1 VRLVRDSG
9 RVLNGV
15 PHLVGRPEGEPHG
28 RQTSA
33 GYGRAES
40 PEFLPGSFCGRSA
53 SRGAVCR
60 AASFMCATH
69 LWLVL
74 EVLQCMDHEE
84 LSHVSEHMH
93 FRNTDGDRT
102 CTRKEVDAE
111 VRNRY
116 TRYEGDEKRKETHAK
131 ESKVISFRLLW
142 AYFL

>member
-1 VRLVRDSG
+1 MRLVRDSG

-33 GYGRAES
+33 GCDRAENLD
-40 PEFLPGSFCGRSA
+40 FLPAKFCGSST

-74 EVLQCMDHEE
+74 EVLQCMDHEG
-84 LSHVSEHMH
+84 LSHLSEHV
-93 FRNTDGDRT
+93 TWCIT
-102 CTRKEVDAE
+102 
-111 VRNRY
+111 
-116 TRYEGDEKRKETHAK
+116 
-131 ESKVISFRLLW
+131 
-142 AYFL
+142 